1 MSQTAPLKSVAVVGA
16 DDMLHRNA
24 DRHVVP
30 YWRLWSAC
38 FLGFGAIGMT
48 MQVMPAYAHER
59 LGADAITAGLAVT
72 IGSLATMFSRPISGR
87 FADQSGGRR
96 VAMVGAILGLI
107 GGIGHIVA
115 TNLPVL
121 ILARLFLGAGE
132 GALFTGSVG
141 WILAHTAQSQRG
153 KVAGHFGLSMWT
165 GLASGPMLGT
175 AILSIG
181 TYRDVWIAASIIPML
196 SWVLV
201 ASTRPEER
209 VSSGGTKI
217 RRALFPR
224 AAWVPGASGV
234 FSSIGYGVVAAF
246 LVPRFAALDFAG
258 QNFAL
263 TVFGIAFIMIRF
275 LGSGYA
281 DRFGARRVLLS
292 AFLIEFVG
300 LAGLFFTDV
309 EWLAFAA
316 TAVTGAGLSLLLPSV
331 TSLVTEAADPRE
343 RTAAL
348 GAVTSAWDLGVAI
361 GGPLGGFVAGASNA
375 GPFALG
381 AVAALIAI
389 APLAINSKREHELVP
404 PKQA

>member
-1 MSQTAPLKSVAVVGA
+1 
-16 DDMLHRNA
+16 MLQKNA
-24 DRHVVP
+24 DRHVQSDGAVP
-30 YWRLWSAC
+30 YWRLWSAT

-48 MQVMPAYAHER
+48 IQVMPAYAHER

-96 VAMVGAILGLI
+96 VAMTGAILGLI
-107 GGIGHIVA
+107 GGIGHVVA
-115 TNLPVL
+115 TNLSVL
-121 ILARLFLGAGE
+121 VLARLFLGAGE

-141 WILAHTAQSQRG
+141 WILAHTEQSQRG
-153 KVAGHFGLSMWT
+153 KVAGHFGLAMWM

-175 AILSIG
+175 ALMAIG

-196 SWVLV
+196 AWVLV
-201 ASTRPEER
+201 ASTPPEGR
-209 VSSGGTKI
+209 VASGGANI

-234 FSSIGYGVVAAF
+234 FSSIGYGIIAAF
-246 LVPRFAALDFAG
+246 LVPRFAALGFAG

-263 TVFGIAFIMIRF
+263 TVFGIAFMMTRF

-281 DRFGARRVLLS
+281 ARFGGRRVLLT
-292 AFLIEFVG
+292 AFVIESVG
-300 LAGLFFTDV
+300 LAGISLAHV
-309 EWLAFAA
+309 QWLAFAS
-316 TAVTGAGLSLLLPSV
+316 TAVAGAGLSLLIPSV

-343 RTAAL
+343 RTAAV

-361 GGPLGGFVAGASNA
+361 GGPLGGFVAGVSNA

-389 APLAINSKREHELVP
+389 APLAINPKRERAFVP
-404 PKQA
+404 AKET

>member
-1 MSQTAPLKSVAVVGA
+1 MNGPREGRTEDVFADPHVRSDGA
-16 DDMLHRNA
+16 
-24 DRHVVP
+24 VP

-59 LGADAITAGLAVT
+59 FGADAITAGLAVT
-72 IGSLATMFSRPISGR
+72 IGSLATMFSRPVSGR

-96 VAMVGAILGLI
+96 VAMAGAILGLV

-115 TNLPVL
+115 TSLPVL

-141 WILAHTAQSQRG
+141 WILAHTEQSRRG
-153 KVAGHFGLSMWT
+153 KVAGHFGLSMWM

-181 TYRDVWIAASIIPML
+181 PYRSVWIAASIIPML
-196 SWVLV
+196 AWVLV
-201 ASTRPEER
+201 ASTRPEGR
-209 VSSGGTKI
+209 VSTGGTNI

-234 FSSIGYGVVAAF
+234 FSSIGYGIIAAF

-258 QNFAL
+258 RNFAL
-263 TVFGIAFIMIRF
+263 TVFGIAFMITRF
-275 LGSGYA
+275 LGSGSA
-281 DRFGARRVLLS
+281 GRFGARRVLLS
-292 AFLIEFVG
+292 AFLIESVG
-300 LAGLFFTDV
+300 LVGLFLTHV
-309 EWLAFAA
+309 EWLAFAS
-316 TAVTGAGLSLLLPSV
+316 TALTGAGLSLLIPSV
-331 TSLVTEAADPRE
+331 TSLVTDAANPRE

-348 GAVTSAWDLGVAI
+348 GAVTSAWDLGVAV
-361 GGPLGGFVAGASNA
+361 GGPLGGLVAGTWDG

-389 APLAINSKREHELVP
+389 APLAISSNRERALVP
-404 PKQA
+404 PRQA

>member
-1 MSQTAPLKSVAVVGA
+1 MSK
-16 DDMLHRNA
+16 DNI
-24 DRHVVP
+24 DRYVQSGRAVP

-48 MQVMPAYAHER
+48 IQVMPAYAHER
-59 LGADAITAGLAVT
+59 LGANAITAGLAVT
-72 IGSLATMFSRPISGR
+72 IGSLATMISRPVSGR

-96 VAMVGAILGLI
+96 VAMTGAVLGLI
-107 GGIGHIVA
+107 GGIGHVVA
-115 TNLPVL
+115 TNLPTL
-121 ILARLFLGAGE
+121 IIARLFLGAGE

-141 WILAHTAQSQRG
+141 WILAHTEQSQRG
-153 KVAGHFGLSMWT
+153 KIAGHFGLSMWM
-165 GLASGPMLGT
+165 GLASGPMLAT
-175 AILSIG
+175 ALLAIG
-181 TYRDVWIAASIIPML
+181 TYRNVWIAATIIPML
-196 SWVLV
+196 SWMLV
-201 ASTRPEER
+201 ASTRSESH

-234 FSSIGYGVVAAF
+234 FASVGYGIVAAF
-246 LVPRFAALDFAG
+246 LVPRFAALGFAG

-263 TVFGIAFIMIRF
+263 TVFGIAFMVTRF

-281 DRFGARRVLLS
+281 DRFGGRHVLLS
-292 AFLIEFVG
+292 AFLIESAG
-300 LAGLFFTDV
+300 LAGLFLTHV
-309 EWLAFAA
+309 EWLAFAS
-316 TAVTGAGLSLLLPSV
+316 TALTGAGLSLLIPSV

-348 GAVTSAWDLGVAI
+348 GAVTSAWDLGVAV
-361 GGPLGGFVAGASNA
+361 GGPAGGLVAGASDA

-389 APLAINSKREHELVP
+389 APLAINPKR
-404 PKQA
+404 

>member
-1 MSQTAPLKSVAVVGA
+1 
-16 DDMLHRNA
+16 MLQKNA
-24 DRHVVP
+24 DRHVQSDGAVP
-30 YWRLWSAC
+30 YWRLWSAT

-48 MQVMPAYAHER
+48 IQVMPAYAHER

-96 VAMVGAILGLI
+96 VAMTGAILGLI
-107 GGIGHIVA
+107 GGIGHVVA
-115 TNLPVL
+115 TNLSVL
-121 ILARLFLGAGE
+121 VFARLFLGAGE

-141 WILAHTAQSQRG
+141 WILAHTEQSQRG
-153 KVAGHFGLSMWT
+153 KVAGHFGLAMWM

-175 AILSIG
+175 ALMAIG

-196 SWVLV
+196 AWVLV
-201 ASTRPEER
+201 ASTPPEGR
-209 VSSGGTKI
+209 VASGGANI

-234 FSSIGYGVVAAF
+234 FSSIGYGIIAAF
-246 LVPRFAALDFAG
+246 LVPRFAALGFAG

-263 TVFGIAFIMIRF
+263 TVFGIAFMMTRF

-281 DRFGARRVLLS
+281 ARFGGRRVLLT
-292 AFLIEFVG
+292 AFVIESVG
-300 LAGLFFTDV
+300 LAGISLAHV
-309 EWLAFAA
+309 QWLAFAS
-316 TAVTGAGLSLLLPSV
+316 TAVAGAGLSLLIPSV

-343 RTAAL
+343 RTAAV

-361 GGPLGGFVAGASNA
+361 GGPLGGFVAGVSNA

-389 APLAINSKREHELVP
+389 APLAINPKRERAFVP
-404 PKQA
+404 AKET

>member
-1 MSQTAPLKSVAVVGA
+1 MLRRSADLQVRSDGA
-16 DDMLHRNA
+16 
-24 DRHVVP
+24 VP

-59 LGADAITAGLAVT
+59 FGADAIIAGLAVT
-72 IGSLATMFSRPISGR
+72 IGSLATMFSRPVSGR

-96 VAMVGAILGLI
+96 VAMAGAILGLI
-107 GGIGHIVA
+107 GGIGHLVA
-115 TNLPVL
+115 TNLPILV
-121 ILARLFLGAGE
+121 LARLFLGAGE

-141 WILAHTAQSQRG
+141 WILAHTEQSQRG
-153 KVAGHFGLSMWT
+153 RIAGHFGLSMWM

-175 AILSIG
+175 ALMAIG
-181 TYRDVWIAASIIPML
+181 TYRDVWIAASIVPML
-196 SWVLV
+196 AWVLV
-201 ASTRPEER
+201 ASTRPEAR
-209 VSSGGTKI
+209 VPSGGTKL

-234 FSSIGYGVVAAF
+234 FASIGYGIIAAF

-258 QNFAL
+258 GNFAL
-263 TVFGIAFIMIRF
+263 TVFGIAFMMTRF

-292 AFLIEFVG
+292 AFLIESAG
-300 LAGLFFTDV
+300 LAGLFLTHVQWFAFTS
-309 EWLAFAA
+309 
-316 TAVTGAGLSLLLPSV
+316 TALTGAGLSLLIPSV

-389 APLAINSKREHELVP
+389 APLAINPKRERVVAP
-404 PKQA
+404 PKQP

>member
-1 MSQTAPLKSVAVVGA
+1 
-16 DDMLHRNA
+16 MLQSDA
-24 DRHVVP
+24 DRRVRSDGAVP
-30 YWRLWSAC
+30 YWRLWSAT

-48 MQVMPAYAHER
+48 IQVMPAYAHDR

-87 FADQSGGRR
+87 IADQSGGRR
-96 VAMVGAILGLI
+96 VAMAGAILGLI
-107 GGIGHIVA
+107 GGIGHVVA

-121 ILARLFLGAGE
+121 VLARLFLGAGE

-141 WILAHTAQSQRG
+141 WILAHTEQPQRG
-153 KVAGHFGLSMWT
+153 KVAGHFGLAMWM

-175 AILSIG
+175 ALMAIG
-181 TYRDVWIAASIIPML
+181 TYRHVWMAATILPVL

-201 ASTRPEER
+201 ASTRLEGR
-209 VSSGGTKI
+209 VSSGDTNI

-234 FSSIGYGVVAAF
+234 FASIGYGIIAAF
-246 LVPRFAALDFAG
+246 LVPRFEALDFAG

-263 TVFGIAFIMIRF
+263 TVFGVAFMMTRF

-281 DRFGARRVLLS
+281 DRFGARHVLLS
-292 AFLIEFVG
+292 AFLIESVG
-300 LAGLFFTDV
+300 LAGLFLTHV
-309 EWLAFAA
+309 EWLAFTS
-316 TAVTGAGLSLLLPSV
+316 TAITGAGLSLLIPSV

-343 RTAAL
+343 RTAAV
-348 GAVTSAWDLGVAI
+348 GAVTSAWDLGVAV
-361 GGPLGGFVAGASNA
+361 GGPLGGLVAGASDA

-389 APLAINSKREHELVP
+389 APLAINPKRERALVP
-404 PKQA
+404 PKHDSAGWSSSSTTRK